1 MILRRTL
8 KQRLAKFFSN
18 NRHCDP
24 AEGGGSNLLSRRFIM
39 SPIKSFN
46 LSFSLSLFLHILIL
60 SCLSIF
66 SQTAKPQPIK
76 TVQVNYIKI
85 QPKKLNATNKAN
97 KTTGNIQRK
106 DLDLSRLSLEQQ
118 IILSK
123 EDKLPQHKE
132 LPKPTF
138 SKIDFVSKEAIK
150 LSSVEIEA
158 PDKLSRTPVY
168 LTYSSLLREKIRRCL
183 YGKFSEISDKGLV
196 CLRFSL
202 DAAGGLQEYRIVEEK
217 SNASQELKDM
227 AISGLKDASPFPPL
241 PKELNST
248 SAAFNVV
255 IHFIEEKE

>member
-1 MILRRTL
+1 MNPIARKQIYAMILRRTL
-8 KQRLAKFFSN
+8 KQRLEFFSN
-18 NRHCDP
+18 NRHCAP
-24 AEGGGSNLLSRRFIM
+24 PKCGGSNLLSRRFNM

-76 TVQVNYIKI
+76 TIQVNYIKI

-138 SKIDFVSKEAIK
+138 SKIDFVSKGSNKAFFCGNRGPGQTIPHPG
-150 LSSVEIEA
+150 I
-158 PDKLSRTPVY
+158 PY
-168 LTYSSLLREKIRRCL
+168 LQQSPAGKDTALPLRQIL
-183 YGKFSEISDKGLV
+183 
-196 CLRFSL
+196 
-202 DAAGGLQEYRIVEEK
+202 
-217 SNASQELKDM
+217 
-227 AISGLKDASPFPPL
+227 
-241 PKELNST
+241 
-248 SAAFNVV
+248 
-255 IHFIEEKE
+255 